1 MSALKA
7 SKRILK
13 DIAIT
18 TKSTFTKGGP
28 RTTTTIR
35 FTYLL
40 LLAALLACIPGSKAE
55 TSMYIYSPWQ
65 DIVWTDGADATYAF

>member
-18 TKSTFTKGGP
+18 SKSTFTKGAP
-28 RTTTTIR
+28 STTTIR

-55 TSMYIYSPWQ
+55 TSLYIYSPWQ
-65 DIVWTDGADATYAF
+65 DIVWTDGADATYVF